1 MTTVYYAHPMSW
13 YGTDAEKAD
22 LQLLRLNYD
31 HVINPSSEEIK
42 QALEHYIKAHGHAN
56 IMQFFADIVH
66 HQADVVAFRPFSDGR
81 IGAGV
86 AREVFEAHIWG
97 KELVRIY
104 SGTCGPVCGAP
115 KLLSMGSGTLDLLW
129 ATLTVEETRSRIKR
143 KML

>member
-13 YGTDAEKAD
+13 YGTDNEQAD

-31 HVINPSSEEIK
+31 KVINPSSEEIK
-42 QALEHYIKAHGHAN
+42 TQLEHYIKAYGRAN
-56 IMQFFADIVH
+56 IMQFFAELIRDR
-66 HQADVVAFRPFSDGR
+66 ADVVAFRPFADGR
-81 IGAGV
+81 LGAGV

-97 KELVRIY
+97 KRLVRIH

-115 KLLSMGSGTLDLLW
+115 KLLEMGSGALDLLW

>member
-1 MTTVYYAHPMSW
+1 MSTVYYAHPMSW
-13 YGTDAEKAD
+13 YGTDNEQAD

-42 QALEHYIKAHGHAN
+42 ARLSDYMRSGQPVMEL
-56 IMQFFADIVH
+56 FADIIRNE
-66 HQADVVAFRPFSDGR
+66 ADVVAFRPFADGML
-81 IGAGV
+81 GAGV

-97 KELVRIY
+97 KKIARIY
-104 SGTCGPVCGAP
+104 SGTCGPVCSAP
-115 KLLSMGSGTLDLLW
+115 KLLEMGNGYLDLLW